1 MSDQD
6 QATGCQWTSAVSVAD
21 GAVPARAV
29 AALDSPDP
37 GPGEP
42 AVLLA
47 ASVVQTAF
55 PLPEQVDFV
64 ISAMLS
70 PLEDAPPCPM
80 TDVRAPPSGG
90 YLGPVETRAEE
101 SEIQA
106 A

>member
-1 MSDQD
+1 
-6 QATGCQWTSAVSVAD
+6 
-21 GAVPARAV
+21 
-29 AALDSPDP
+29 
-37 GPGEP
+37 
-42 AVLLA
+42 
-47 ASVVQTAF
+47 
-55 PLPEQVDFV
+55 VDFV

-101 SEIQA
+101 SEIKA